1 MSNYEAT
8 RYDFDGGSIQG
19 LVGIT
24 TGSVIPWSD
33 SSIPTGFLDCNGAA
47 VSRSTYADLFATI
60 GTTYGSGDGSTTFNL
75 PNLQDD
81 IVMGRSP
88 TKALASTGG
97 ANTVTHTGNASGN
110 TGNRTIGN
118 PTRAPHSHP
127 DGGGRGSANQT
138 GISSG
143 PSTGAAGNSNTGN
156 RGGNG
161 GHNHPLSVSFSGS
174 ASSVL
179 QPYLTVIYIIKT

>member
-8 RYDFDGGSIQG
+8 RYDFDGGNIQG

-33 SSIPTGFLDCNGAA
+33 SSIPTGFLNCDGAA

-97 ANTVTHTGNASGN
+97 ANTVTNVGNASGN

-127 DGGGRGSANQT
+127 GSGNAANNQL
-138 GISSG
+138 GQSSG
-143 PSTGAAGNSNTGN
+143 PPVISGGNSNTGN

-161 GHNHPLSVSFSGS
+161 GHNHPLSLSFSGS

>member
-8 RYDFDGGSIQG
+8 RYDFDGGNIQG

-33 SSIPTGFLDCNGAA
+33 SSIPTGFLNCDGAA

-97 ANTVTHTGNASGN
+97 ANTVTNTGNASGN

-127 DGGGRGSANQT
+127 APGNAANSGQGLGNGPPIIGG
-138 GISSG
+138 
-143 PSTGAAGNSNTGN
+143 GNSNTGN

-161 GHNHPLSVSFSGS
+161 GHNHPLSVSFSGT